1 MRIQMKK
8 MIVETIETMIEG
20 LEYSKECNNESAFS
34 MIDQCYDGIVSVENV
49 LKKELSEMA
58 FEKYVDKF
66 CKMRDFHINIKNYL
80 ENNEIFYKEIEKSI
94 DILKQLIFD
103 LNNEE
108 EVKIEILFMP
118 YKISMWDSLEP
129 IYRVAQKD
137 KRCNAYVMPIPYYVL
152 SNNEEGKYLEYEG
165 DKFDEKVNIVDFRNY
180 IISEKRPDI
189 IYIHNPYDQYNSLTR
204 IPEVYYSRE
213 IKKYTK
219 MLIYSPYYVWDEFI
233 KGKDEIYYV
242 CPSTSLYADK
252 YISMNSKE
260 EKVLL
265 SLGLNSEKVM
275 AFGSP
280 KIDSIVYNT
289 NNNCKIPDEW
299 LKKVKGKKVFLLN
312 TKIFHFSGNA
322 ENALVELERLINSFI
337 EDKRITLIWRPH
349 PLALDGVIKY
359 YPIIFERYL
368 ELINNVKS
376 AENCIYDDT
385 SEYYKSFALS
395 DALISDKSS
404 ITLLYS
410 VTKKPIYYLED
421 NKDRTENE
429 VVNYISDYNKYS
441 LSNGVS
447 LEEFKEMV
455 LKNEDIY
462 YDERVGALQE
472 DFPNIDGKASEHIH
486 NKICEELLDII

>member
-66 CKMRDFHINIKNYL
+66 FKMRDFHINIKNYL

-204 IPEVYYSRE
+204 IPEVYYSR
-213 IKKYTK
+213 
-219 MLIYSPYYVWDEFI
+219 
-233 KGKDEIYYV
+233 
-242 CPSTSLYADK
+242 
-252 YISMNSKE
+252 
-260 EKVLL
+260 
-265 SLGLNSEKVM
+265 
-275 AFGSP
+275 
-280 KIDSIVYNT
+280 
-289 NNNCKIPDEW
+289 
-299 LKKVKGKKVFLLN
+299 
-312 TKIFHFSGNA
+312 
-322 ENALVELERLINSFI
+322 
-337 EDKRITLIWRPH
+337 
-349 PLALDGVIKY
+349 
-359 YPIIFERYL
+359 
-368 ELINNVKS
+368 
-376 AENCIYDDT
+376 
-385 SEYYKSFALS
+385 
-395 DALISDKSS
+395 
-404 ITLLYS
+404 
-410 VTKKPIYYLED
+410 
-421 NKDRTENE
+421 
-429 VVNYISDYNKYS
+429 
-441 LSNGVS
+441 
-447 LEEFKEMV
+447 
-455 LKNEDIY
+455 
-462 YDERVGALQE
+462 
-472 DFPNIDGKASEHIH
+472 
-486 NKICEELLDII
+486 